1 MASFFLVVQKS
12 FPNAGRNLNLTY
24 VNVVTG
30 ARSDG
35 RTFANL
41 ILLAPWNDPQFPEFI
56 VEITEQE
63 FDDIQ
68 SGVIPLFSD
77 GISSQ
82 PRFQQRVTGT
92 GSTSE
97 LGSWSDPTDN
107 TSTWQPNTPISDD
120 RWILRTYD
128 ADPLT
133 TGVQIASDQLEEG
146 TGRKVYF
153 LRLFNQN
160 DVPSNTNAQNQLT
173 IVGNIK
179 MIFDFTAGVTTF
191 GVPTNAPGETT
202 FPSNHF
208 YRQTGP
214 AGEKEFKVEVFGRDI
229 PVIGGS

>member
-1 MASFFLVVQKS
+1 MVSFYLVVQKS
-12 FPNAGRNLNLTY
+12 FPNAGRNLNQTY

-35 RTFANL
+35 RAFASL

-63 FDDIQ
+63 YDDIQ
-68 SGVIPLFSD
+68 SGVTPLIND
-77 GISSQ
+77 VINQ
-82 PRFQQRVTGT
+82 PRLQQRVTGT
-92 GSTSE
+92 GSTTE
-97 LGSWSDPTDN
+97 LGSWSDPTDD
-107 TSTWQPNTPISDD
+107 TTTWQANITIPDD

-133 TGVQIASDQLEEG
+133 TGVQIASDQLSEG
-146 TGRKVYF
+146 AGRQVYF

-173 IVGNIK
+173 IVGSIK
-179 MIFDFTAGVTTF
+179 MIFDFTAGITTF
-191 GVPTNAPGETT
+191 GVSTDIPGEAT

-208 YRQTGP
+208 YRQIGP

-229 PVIGGS
+229 PVISE